1 MAAARLVVGVDGS
14 DGADAAVQ
22 WCARHAP
29 GLAAAVTVVAV
40 IEPAVW
46 LAPPTAAIAEAAERV
61 EEGER
66 EEVQAK
72 LDADWCKPLR
82 DAGVPYE
89 TRTLRGEPAGVL
101 VEVAVQL
108 DADLLVV
115 GRRGR
120 GGIVEMLVGGVPYKL
135 AHRAELPVI
144 IVPAPKQNAE
154 G

>member
-46 LAPPTAAIAEAAERV
+46 
-61 EEGER
+61 
-66 EEVQAK
+66 
-72 LDADWCKPLR
+72 CKPLR

-101 VEVAVQL
+101 MEVGVEL
-108 DADLLVV
+108 DADLLVM